1 MLKLRNVCKRFGG
14 KVDAVVDVT
23 LQVHPGEFVFL
34 LGPSGSGKTTTL
46 RLIAGFGHPTSGDIE
61 LAGKSIA
68 DVPPYRRD
76 IGMVF
81 QRYALFP
88 HLTVVENTAFGL
100 KMRGIPDRERPK
112 RIEETLAM
120 VRLSGLEKRYPH
132 ELSGGQQQRVALAR
146 ALAYRPALLLLDE
159 PLANLDRRLRDEM
172 RIELKRIQKEAG
184 TTMLFVTHDQ
194 EEALTLGDRIA
205 VMHDGRLEQVGTPTE
220 VYYQPATRFVAS
232 FIGDMNFL
240 HGSVLGTDPA
250 SNTSAIRLAIGG
262 AVQKVSGPFDAGAR
276 VDTCIRP
283 ERIRLEPAQPGGGRQ
298 GVVKYAGFSGDSV
311 RYLVG
316 MSDGSDI
323 LSREA
328 IEGTSPRY
336 DVGQHVGVK
345 WPEGALNAFPEP

>member
-1 MLKLRNVCKRFGG
+1 MLKLRNVTKRFGA
-14 KVDAVVDVT
+14 VDAVVDVN
-23 LQVHPGEFVFL
+23 LQVQAGEFVFL

-46 RLIAGFGHPTSGDIE
+46 RMIAGFGHPTSGEIE
-61 LAGKSIA
+61 LAGASIA
-68 DVPPYRRD
+68 GVPPHRRD

-88 HLTVVENTAFGL
+88 HLTVWENTAFGL
-100 KMRGIPDRERPK
+100 RMRGMPERERPR

-120 VRLSGLEKRYPH
+120 VRLTGLEKRYPH

-172 RIELKRIQKEAG
+172 RIELKRIQNEAG

-205 VMHDGRLEQVGTPTE
+205 VMHDGRLEQVGTPAE
-220 VYYQPATRFVAS
+220 VYYRPATRFVAS

-240 HGSVLGTDPA
+240 RGSVLGPDGAPEA
-250 SNTSAIRLAIGG
+250 SAVRLSIGG
-262 AVQKVSGPFDAGAR
+262 PVRSVAGRFGAGAKLSA
-276 VDTCIRP
+276 CIRP
-283 ERIRLEPAQPGGGRQ
+283 ERVRLEAASNGSECE

-311 RYLVG
+311 RYVVA
-316 MSDGSDI
+316 MADGSDV

-328 IEGTSPRY
+328 IAGTTPRFN
-336 DVGQHVGVK
+336 VGQRVSVT
-345 WPEGALNAFPEP
+345 WAPQALAAFPE

>member
-1 MLKLRNVCKRFGG
+1 MLRLRKIGKHFGNVE
-14 KVDAVVDVT
+14 AVVDVN
-23 LQVHPGEFVFL
+23 LDVRAGEFVFL

-46 RLIAGFGHPTSGDIE
+46 RMIAGFGHPTTGDIE
-61 LAGKSIA
+61 LAGESIA
-68 DVPPYRRD
+68 GVPPHRRD

-88 HLTVVENTAFGL
+88 HLTVWENTAFGL
-100 KMRGIPDRERPK
+100 KMRGMPERERPK
-112 RIEETLAM
+112 RIDETLAM
-120 VRLSGLEKRYPH
+120 VRLTGLEKRYPH

-205 VMHDGRLEQVGTPTE
+205 VMHDGRLEQVGTPEE
-220 VYYQPATRFVAS
+220 VYYRPATRFVAS

-240 HGSVLGTDPA
+240 RGSALGPHEESTA
-250 SNTSAIRLAIGG
+250 VRLAAGG
-262 AVQKVSGPFDAGAR
+262 VQPVAGRFADGAR
-276 VDTCIRP
+276 VIACIRP
-283 ERIRLEPAQPGGGRQ
+283 ERIRLEPKHDGSPRA
-298 GVVKYAGFSGDSV
+298 GVVKYVGFSGDSV
-311 RYLVG
+311 RYVVG
-316 MSDGSDI
+316 MPDGSDL

-328 IEGTSPRY
+328 IDGTTHRFG
-336 DVGQHVGVK
+336 VGDSVAVTWTQQT
-345 WPEGALNAFPEP
+345 LDAFAE

>member
-1 MLKLRNVCKRFGG
+1 MLTLRNVSKRFGT
-14 KVDAVVDVT
+14 VDAVVAVS
-23 LQVHPGEFVFL
+23 LEVRAGEFVFL

-46 RLIAGFGHPTSGDIE
+46 RMIAGFGDPTSGDIE

-68 DVPPYRRD
+68 GVPPYRRD

-88 HLTVVENTAFGL
+88 HLTVWDNIAFGL
-100 KMRGIPDRERPK
+100 RMRSMPERERPK
-112 RIEETLAM
+112 RIEETVGM
-120 VRLSGLEKRYPH
+120 VRLGGLEKRYPH
-132 ELSGGQQQRVALAR
+132 QLSGGQQQRVALAR

-205 VMHDGRLEQVGTPTE
+205 VMHDGRLEQVGTPAE
-220 VYYQPATRFVAS
+220 IYYQPATRFVAS

-240 HGSVLGTDPA
+240 RGSVLGHDAANNA
-250 SNTSAIRLAIGG
+250 SDIRLALGGPVQRVAGKFAGG
-262 AVQKVSGPFDAGAR
+262 AKLVA
-276 VDTCIRP
+276 CIRP
-283 ERIRLEPAQPGGGRQ
+283 ERVRLEAAQQGGDYRGA
-298 GVVKYAGFSGDSV
+298 VKYAGFSGDSV

-316 MSDGSDI
+316 MADGSDM

-328 IEGTSPRY
+328 IDGTAPRFA
-336 DVGQHVGVK
+336 VGQDVCIT
-345 WPEGALNAFPEP
+345 WPPGALNAFAE